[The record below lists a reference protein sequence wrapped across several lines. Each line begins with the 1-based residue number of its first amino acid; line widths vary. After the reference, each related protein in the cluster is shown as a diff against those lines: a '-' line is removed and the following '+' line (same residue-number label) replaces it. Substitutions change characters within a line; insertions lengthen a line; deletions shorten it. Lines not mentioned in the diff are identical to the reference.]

1 MTNPSAEEP
10 AETTG
15 ETGDT
20 SLEPT
25 QDEMEKER
33 LMAKAEQVRGTESLY
48 AAPATGVG
56 AMVVWRESHAQTLA
70 HACLKDSLVS

>member
-33 LMAKAEQVRGTESLY
+33 LMAKAEQVRGTESLDT
-48 AAPATGVG
+48 APATQLW
-56 AMVVWRESHAQTLA
+56 AVV
-70 HACLKDSLVS
+70 V

>member
-15 ETGDT
+15 ETADA

-33 LMAKAEQVRGTESLY
+33 LLAKAEQVRGTE
-48 AAPATGVG
+48 
-56 AMVVWRESHAQTLA
+56 
-70 HACLKDSLVS
+70 